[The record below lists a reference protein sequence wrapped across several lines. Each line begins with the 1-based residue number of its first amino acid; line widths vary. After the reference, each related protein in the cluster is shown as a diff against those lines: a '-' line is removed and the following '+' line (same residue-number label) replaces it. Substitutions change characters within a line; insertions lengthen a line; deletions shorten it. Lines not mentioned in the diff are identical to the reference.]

1 MFTLTNPIVTDQD
14 VLIQAGPGTTLIIGA
29 QIQAANLR
37 IVAGEIR
44 DEPGGVIVV
53 SGTTSVIANSGGD
66 VILDN
71 DTNDFNVV
79 NASGEDIVLADANT
93 ITLGTIIASGEVNVS
108 ANTGGGITVSGAAPD
123 TDGGTLTIS
132 TAAAGSIT
140 VSSSSSAGGGDAV
153 LTAINVS
160 NQSNVA
166 LGNVTVSSETPIAL
180 TGVSIRDAAAPA
192 NASTPT
198 DLAAAEAPI
207 AILQT
212 TAGDIAVV
220 LDASSLTPLEA
231 DLGGAGLSSEL
242 YRASDFAGK
251 LFSCPQ
257 SAPDRRFDEGTCA
270 YATGGIDRLESDNG
284 ASEFDDTTWAFTMG
298 AQAEVAENIF
308 VGGALAYE
316 SSQTDTAATDRET
329 QRGRGGLVVKYDD
342 GAISAGLA
350 LSAGYGAID
359 TSRAVVSGTT
369 SGETDATTLEARAR
383 VAYGLRFGELAV
395 EPSVAASVL
404 YVEEDGYTE
413 TGTALANRQVSATD
427 VTTAGLHAGLSFGT
441 NFVAGP
447 YQTRIR
453 PELNL
458 GLDWFADPDVSVSA
472 TGATGRALFQNVE
485 ADHLTGT
492 VSAGITVFAADD
504 IALRLRYAGRFG
516 ESTTGHGGEVKL
528 TLGF

>member
-1 MFTLTNPIVTDQD
+1 MLRHLLVGSCAAALLSASPAFADLIINVPDVPEFTITDPIISDED
-14 VLIQAGPGTTLIIGA
+14 VFINVLPGTTLVIDTRIEAQNLTIVGGALVDLGSAEIIVG
-29 QIQAANLR
+29 
-37 IVAGEIR
+37 
-44 DEPGGVIVV
+44 
-53 SGTTSVIANSGGD
+53 GTTTIAAGGPIFPPDLEPQTGSPELDGNAPDIILSRAARGGGRDTITVASAGNVTVAASVAQG
-66 VILDN
+66 
-71 DTNDFNVV
+71 NDFVTKF
-79 NASGEDIVLADANT
+79 DIFETD
-93 ITLGTIIASGEVNVS
+93 EVS
-108 ANTGGGITVSGAAPD
+108 
-123 TDGGTLTIS
+123 
-132 TAAAGSIT
+132 
-140 VSSSSSAGGGDAV
+140 
-153 LTAINVS
+153 
-160 NQSNVA
+160 
-166 LGNVTVSSETPIAL
+166 LGNVTITSAAPI
-180 TGVSIRDAAAPA
+180 TVNGITIEDAAAPA
-192 NASTPT
+192 NATTPT
-198 DLAAAEAPI
+198 DLAEAEAPI

-270 YATGGIDRLESDNG
+270 YATGGVDRLESDNG
-284 ASEFDDTTWAFTMG
+284 ASEFDDTTWSFTIG

-329 QRGRGGLVVKYDD
+329 QRGRAGLVVKYDD

-395 EPSVAASVL
+395 EPSIATSVL

-441 NFVAGP
+441 DFVAGP
-447 YQTRIR
+447 YQIRIR

-472 TGATGRALFQNVE
+472 TGATGRALFQNVD

-504 IALRLRYAGRFG
+504 VALRLRYGGRFG